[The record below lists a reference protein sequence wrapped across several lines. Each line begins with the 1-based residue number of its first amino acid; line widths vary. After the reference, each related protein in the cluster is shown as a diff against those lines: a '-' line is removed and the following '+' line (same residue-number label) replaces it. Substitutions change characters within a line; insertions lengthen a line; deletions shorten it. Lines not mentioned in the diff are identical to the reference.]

1 MPMKVLAVKIRKQF
15 QVMDQTIEPKQYDE
29 QTLDEIFFSGILLSY
44 TSTLPIRWISFFW

>member
-1 MPMKVLAVKIRKQF
+1 MPMKVMAVKIRKQF
-15 QVMDQTIEPKQYDE
+15 QVIDQTTEPKQYDA